1 MKTVMS
7 SKSMLRKNREKKL
20 LQKRGGSGTVFFLPF
35 VRKKKND
42 ILFHLTNRCNTKRNS
57 IKVDEIVYYV
67 EYIEKLSCQGRY

>member
-1 MKTVMS
+1 
-7 SKSMLRKNREKKL
+7 MLRKNREKKL
-20 LQKRGGSGTVFFLPF
+20 LQKRGGSGTVFFFLPF